1 MLCARQF
8 LFWGAGSYDGFCC
21 CTGFSLVVASRLLS
35 SCSVWASHCGGFS
48 CGARALGC
56 VGFSSCGS
64 WALEH
69 RLDSCSAACGIFL
82 HQGIE
87 SVSLALAGGF
97 FTTEPPGK
105 PHTQV
110 VLFTKKYINH
120 FSCTQCTESPV
131 LRRVSCIAGGFFM
144 DWATREAYI
153 LIIYK
158 KPFIKPYI

>member
-1 MLCARQF
+1 MLGLR
-8 LFWGAGSYDGFCC
+8 C
-21 CTGFSLVVASRLLS
+21 CTGFSLVVKS
-35 SCSVWASHCGGFS
+35 GGYS
-48 CGARALGC
+48 LVVVC
-56 VGFSSCGS
+56 VGFSLRWLLLWGTGSRGHRLSGTQASAVATHGRSRWGS